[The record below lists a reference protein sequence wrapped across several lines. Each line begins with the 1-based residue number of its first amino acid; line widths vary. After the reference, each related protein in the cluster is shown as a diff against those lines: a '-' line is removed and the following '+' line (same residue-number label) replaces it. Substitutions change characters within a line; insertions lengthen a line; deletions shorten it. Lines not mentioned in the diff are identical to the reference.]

1 LRAFGA
7 LSDFEFNLISL
18 FQGFEPLSLNG
29 RVMDEYILSTFHFD
43 KSKTL
48 LIIEPLDSTFCH
60 YTLLENPICKLHP
73 PPDPTKNRK
82 AGGPFAVDPS
92 IPTKYSTTYFV
103 IPMPH

>member
-29 RVMDEYILSTFHFD
+29 RVMDEYIFGSFYFNKP
-43 KSKTL
+43 KSL

-60 YTLLENPICKLHP
+60 YNLL
-73 PPDPTKNRK
+73 RK
-82 AGGPFAVDPS
+82 TDL
-92 IPTKYSTTYFV
+92 
-103 IPMPH
+103 